1 MPLQFR
7 TPATALTRFAI
18 LCYVQNFAR
27 RYTLPVDT
35 LNFEHVML
43 DQETFTEKP
52 EDGVYVYGPFC
63 EACRWNKETRL
74 LDESEPK
81 VLFSAMPTMWF
92 EPKVQGYPNAGWKE
106 ERMPDGTLKVEGVY
120 MAPLYNT
127 SARRGVLATTGHSS
141 NFVCTLVVPTDRP
154 QSHWIKRG
162 SAMLMQL
169 ND

>member
-1 MPLQFR
+1 MFWLAGFFFVHAFM
-7 TPATALTRFAI
+7 TGAM
-18 LCYVQNFAR
+18 QNYAR

-35 LNFEHVML
+35 LNFEHHML
-43 DQETFTEKP
+43 EEEVYTTKP

-63 EACRWNKETRL
+63 EACRWNKETKTL
-74 LDESEPK
+74 GESEPK
-81 VLFSAMPTMWF
+81 VLFGPMPTMWF
-92 EPKVQGYPNAGWKE
+92 QPKTKGYHNAGWKE
-106 ERMPDGTLKVEGVY
+106 ERQSRSDGSLTIEGVY

-162 SAMLMQL
+162 AAMLMQL